1 MFLCQQGQPS
11 WDESRSATVMPT
23 WSKVASQSRVS
34 RVADGT
40 LGGTLGP
47 PRRYCRKLEAQPVQ
61 VFGVALRLLQQL
73 HRQIEIDLGPE
84 QSLDL
89 VPRCGANLA

>member
-1 MFLCQQGQPS
+1 MVEGGVP
-11 WDESRSATVMPT
+11 
-23 WSKVASQSRVS
+23 VAGEPRCLWNV
-34 RVADGT
+34 
-40 LGGTLGP
+40 GGTLGP